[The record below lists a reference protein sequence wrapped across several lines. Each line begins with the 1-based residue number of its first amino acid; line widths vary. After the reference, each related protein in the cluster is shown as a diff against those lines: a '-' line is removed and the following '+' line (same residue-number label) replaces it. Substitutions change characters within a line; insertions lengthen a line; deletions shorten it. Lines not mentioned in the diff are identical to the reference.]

1 MRGMENPIKNDGVV
15 TLFLYPTEREY
26 PPLRK
31 NIIFLF
37 SKKDFFKKKKRCWTS
52 LCIFSSD
59 YVNLQVFYF
68 SRFKKI

>member
-37 SKKDFFKKKKRCWTS
+37 SKKDFFKKK
-52 LCIFSSD
+52 D
-59 YVNLQVFYF
+59 AGHPYVYFLQIMLTCKFR
-68 SRFKKI
+68 RFLFFKI